1 MPQEKEDSSMIL
13 MDTVVSKLEQQD
25 QKIQAQEKKMV
36 RLEQQISTVPD
47 LLAELPAIKTGM
59 QEILST
65 LKNLRFPSETM
76 QEFSKRLSAA
86 LDLLR
91 APAKTNIEHHH
102 HIPKLIWAT
111 GGLFLAL
118 CIVCSGWFT
127 ICNKLG
133 EYQGGDIKYR
143 SLKLSVD
150 SAALV
155 YLSRLD
161 SLYLANPDSLR
172 KNVEDQ
178 ERLRAERLDLLNQ
191 IQAVERKIP
200 PPGSPAAERK
210 ARRN

>member
-25 QKIQAQEKKMV
+25 QKIKAQEKKMAG
-36 RLEQQISTVPD
+36 LEQQVSAVSDPLPD
-47 LLAELPAIKTGM
+47 LSAIKAGM
-59 QEILST
+59 QEILAT
-65 LKNLRFPSETM
+65 LKNLRFPTETV
-76 QEFSKRLSAA
+76 QELSKRLAAA

-102 HIPKLIWAT
+102 HIPKVIWAT

-127 ICNKLG
+127 TCNKLG

-143 SLKLSVD
+143 SLKLNVD

-155 YLSRLD
+155 YLYRLD
-161 SLYLANPDSLR
+161 SFYLANPDSLR

-178 ERLRAERLDLLNQ
+178 ERLRAERIDLLNQ

-200 PPGSPAAERK
+200 PPGSPAAEKKRG
-210 ARRN
+210 RN